1 MGLLGG
7 LFGMGR
13 RGYGDG
19 SSRGGGLS
27 LRILAGLAIAAIGL
41 FTYYSRTQVNPVTGE
56 KQRVALTVD
65 QEKALGIDAAP
76 KMASQMGGVVDPRS
90 DPDAKLVA
98 EVGHKLVRQ
107 TEAAKSQY
115 VGNFDFY
122 LLNDRKMINAFAL
135 PGGKIFITRALFEQL
150 QDESQLA
157 GVLGHEVG
165 HVIHRHSAEHMAK
178 GQLGQM
184 LVGAVAVGASDEQ
197 GRGTM
202 AAAAAA
208 MANQMMQL
216 KYGRGDETESDHYG
230 LKLMAQAGYDP
241 RGMLHVM
248 EVLKQAGG
256 GKRQSEWT
264 SSHPLPENR
273 LEDVKQVIAQMFPNG
288 VPSSLTRGRELRG
301 GPAIAGERGRIERTA
316 PGRGADDTW

>member
-13 RGYGDG
+13 RQGYGG
-19 SSRGGGLS
+19 SGGGGFS

-41 FTYYSRTQVNPVTGE
+41 FTYFSRTQVNPVTGE
-56 KQRVALTVD
+56 KQRIALTVD
-65 QEKALGIDAAP
+65 QEKALVIDAAP

-107 TEAAKSQY
+107 TEASKSQY

-122 LLNDRKMINAFAL
+122 LLNDRKTINAFAL

-157 GVLGHEVG
+157 WVLGHEVG

-184 LVGAVAVGASDEQ
+184 MVGAVAVGASDDR

-230 LKLMAQAGYDP
+230 IKLMAQAGYDP

-288 VPSSLTRGRELRG
+288 VPASLTRGRELRG
-301 GPAIAGERGRIERTA
+301 GPAAAGERGRIERGTPA
-316 PGRGADDTW
+316 RGADDTW